1 MIFTSL
7 LGFPRGAQN
16 AKCVEHFDFPVN
28 VSRCTGSLCWCQ
40 VDGGSPSLWRVQ
52 AAVSSNSTKEEETAC
67 HGCEAGTNPA
77 PYGPSC
83 DYACVQALL
92 SRVSFHRASD
102 KKSDA
107 CV

>member
-7 LGFPRGAQN
+7 LGFRRGA
-16 AKCVEHFDFPVN
+16 KKCECVEHFDFPVN

-40 VDGGSPSLWRVQ
+40 STAGVHLSGGVQ
-52 AAVSSNSTKEEETAC
+52 AAVSSNSEEEETAC
-67 HGCEAGTNPA
+67 RGCEAGTSPA

-83 DYACVQALL
+83 DCAYVQALP

-107 CV
+107 

>member
-1 MIFTSL
+1 MIYFTSRIR
-7 LGFPRGAQN
+7 RGGPECE
-16 AKCVEHFDFPVN
+16 CVEHFDLPVN

-40 VDGGSPSLWRVQ
+40 STAGVHRLWRVQ
-52 AAVSSNSTKEEETAC
+52 AAVSSNSGEEETAC

-83 DYACVQALL
+83 DCACGQALL
-92 SRVSFHRASD
+92 SRVSFHQASD

-107 CV
+107 